1 MATICGAEG
10 IAILAKTRDLPD
22 RKKRRDLAIMS
33 KVWKSS
39 RITDTLFPNLS
50 FGNNSRL
57 LSCGEVGE
65 DLIPGV
71 VGTEW

>member
-1 MATICGAEG
+1 MATVCGAER

-22 RKKRRDLAIMS
+22 RKKRRDVAAMS

-50 FGNNSRL
+50 FGDGCRLPSRR
-57 LSCGEVGE
+57 EIGE

-71 VGTEW
+71 VGSEW